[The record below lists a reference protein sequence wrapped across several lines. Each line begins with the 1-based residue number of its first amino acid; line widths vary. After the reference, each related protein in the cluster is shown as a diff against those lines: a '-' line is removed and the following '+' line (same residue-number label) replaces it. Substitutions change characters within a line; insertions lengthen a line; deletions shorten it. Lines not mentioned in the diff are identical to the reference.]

1 MGVVQSIKR
10 RGSPVAFIPLL
21 LMGKELTP
29 QKLASRAIQMF
40 YSDPADYDN
49 LEAFHSEILS
59 IFEIA
64 NSAFPGRH
72 FEAPSRR
79 QVEKAFTE
87 WMKSSSDV
95 EKEKI
100 FMELLKNTKPG
111 EIDNITLIVG
121 LATPPFSMVAKRAG
135 ENVTPFKMIKNVPDA
150 LFVPTVT
157 VLMLFSVKLVR
168 KAMEKYGEEAEYKE
182 KKREEKQK
190 EERRKRR

>member
-1 MGVVQSIKR
+1 M
-10 RGSPVAFIPLL
+10 LL
-21 LMGKELTP
+21 
-29 QKLASRAIQMF
+29 QKKKSQ
-40 YSDPADYDN
+40 
-49 LEAFHSEILS
+49 
-59 IFEIA
+59 
-64 NSAFPGRH
+64 
-72 FEAPSRR
+72 
-79 QVEKAFTE
+79 KAFTE
-87 WMKSSSDV
+87 WKSSSDV

-157 VLMLFSVKLVR
+157 LLMLFSVKLIR
-168 KAMEKYGEEAEYKE
+168 KATEKYGEEAEYKE
-182 KKREEKQK
+182 KKREEKRK

>member
-1 MGVVQSIKR
+1 MGLVQSIRR

-72 FEAPSRR
+72 FEAPSREK
-79 QVEKAFTE
+79 VEKAFTE
-87 WMKSSSDV
+87 WKSSSDV

-157 VLMLFSVKLVR
+157 LLMLFSVKLIR
-168 KAMEKYGEEAEYKE
+168 KATEKYGEEAEYKE
-182 KKREEKQK
+182 KKREEKRK